1 MTYLRV
7 LYTRFHLNSFTLWL
21 ITQLHGDASFAHS
34 SGVVFMKSFHIFQE
48 TDPLCAALDE
58 LCSTLNFWYGS
69 MNNPWQREDRAY
81 RRQLATA
88 IQTKLKELVG
98 EAYEKADRNL

>member
-34 SGVVFMKSFHIFQE
+34 SGVVFMKSYHQRLTPSTVISVCFNF
-48 TDPLCAALDE
+48 TTCSVNAFFYSYALYHV
-58 LCSTLNFWYGS
+58 LISNTIG
-69 MNNPWQREDRAY
+69 
-81 RRQLATA
+81 
-88 IQTKLKELVG
+88 
-98 EAYEKADRNL
+98 